1 MHGDI
6 LISFVVVV
14 LRVGDN
20 VNCMHWVCKM
30 LHKTSWQNFFAI
42 TSVIRIG
49 SLIFLSQAVSS
60 CSCYAVLY
68 MSDEHLTLCRTRCK
82 TWPRWKAPGFTLTI
96 FCNQNNPS
104 PDPLALSNEGVSENQ
119 FGHLMC
125 LTMGSGMLDLRS
137 GLEEKMWVVRGC
149 STIDTVRPTGIAQV
163 LASIVTADI
172 NHRADKEKST
182 QVNCDL

>member
-104 PDPLALSNEGVSENQ
+104 PDPLALSNECLREPVWTPDVSDHGFRNA
-119 FGHLMC
+119 
-125 LTMGSGMLDLRS
+125 GSEIRIGREDVS
-137 GLEEKMWVVRGC
+137 GAWLQYHRYSKTHWYC
-149 STIDTVRPTGIAQV
+149 SGACQYC
-163 LASIVTADI
+163 
-172 NHRADKEKST
+172 H
-182 QVNCDL
+182 CWY